1 MGETMIAPMREPLP
15 PHDDRQ
21 TPGTPSRAKPRRR
34 LFEAGAAVLGVG
46 VGVAFADP
54 VLAAAG
60 GVWHGYV
67 LPAFQAMIDNGLM
80 AWCF

>member
-1 MGETMIAPMREPLP
+1 MSELHAKRNEPETPAPR
-15 PHDDRQ
+15 
-21 TPGTPSRAKPRRR
+21 RAGKPARR

-46 VGVAFADP
+46 AGVAFADP

-60 GVWHGYV
+60 SAWHSFV
-67 LPAFQAMIDNGLM
+67 LPAYQAMIDNGLM